1 MMKSYFYSNH
11 DNVGTYHPHNR
22 VKVSALSKPP
32 SPDVIDKGLAINTV
46 SDIQGNEFN
55 LFFITDRDLTL
66 ADIAQIVAD
75 EVPKYEDL
83 FSYIT
88 ADVVMQAD
96 WIDEVT
102 A

>member
-1 MMKSYFYSNH
+1 MKSYYYSNH
-11 DNVGTYHPHNR
+11 DNVGTYHSHNR
-22 VKVSALSKPP
+22 VRVSALSKPP
-32 SPDVIDKGLAINTV
+32 SPDLINKGWVINNV

-75 EVPKYEDL
+75 EVPKHEDV

>member
-1 MMKSYFYSNH
+1 MKSYFYSNH
-11 DNVGTYHPHNR
+11 DNVGTYHPRNR

-32 SPDVIDKGLAINTV
+32 SPDVVNKGLVIKNV
-46 SDIQGNEFN
+46 SDIRGNEFN

-66 ADIAQIVAD
+66 ADIAQIVAG
-75 EVPKYEDL
+75 EVPKHEDL